1 MSEIHFS
8 RNVFLDSQT
17 NTLGTGTNARYIF
30 QPNSFSVGPNE
41 HSRMTL
47 RSYDMRRTW
56 YDINPTNNVIYWW
69 APGLEPNPLVYTGV
83 GVFYP
88 ITIKPGTYDTFTKLA
103 AAIVT
108 GMAAGGLTVTCT
120 YLDTSRAFTIT
131 LTGVSGT
138 VPALTTI
145 DTEGFFVSFYDDSES
160 PPAGIT
166 QLQFTNDS
174 AEIYGGFS
182 TSSLSQ
188 LIPLFG
194 SVGGYEKGTGAYISP
209 FPAQLSSL
217 EAIYIRCSLG
227 TSNFSSSGFE
237 PQVPNSQAGLNATQ
251 LWARIELADSVYNSL
266 QPFVNY
272 VEPSDGNFPL
282 YLQYKQLDQMTIQIT
297 DDKGR
302 DLSLL
307 QTYPGQAAS
316 GALNYKIIF
325 SWEVLRDIPANSR
338 PVSLAS
344 IAQLPPVCRP

>member
-1 MSEIHFS
+1 MSEVHFS

-17 NTLGTGTNARYIF
+17 NTLGTGTNARFIF

-41 HSRMTL
+41 HSRMIL

-56 YDINPTNNVIYWW
+56 YDINQTNNVIYWYC
-69 APGLEPNPLVYTGV
+69 PGLEPNPLVYTGI

-88 ITIKPGTYDTFTKLA
+88 VVIKPGSYDSFTKLA
-103 AAIVT
+103 TAIVA
-108 GMAAGGLTVTCT
+108 GMTVTGLTTTCT
-120 YLDTSRAFTIT
+120 YLDTSRAFT
-131 LTGVSGT
+131 LTVSAAAG
-138 VPALTTI
+138 ALN
-145 DTEGFFVSFYDDSES
+145 DANAFFVSFYDDSEA
-160 PPAGIT
+160 PPTGVS
-166 QLQFTNDS
+166 QLGFLNDS

-182 TSSLSQ
+182 TNLLSD
-188 LIPLFG
+188 LKPLFG
-194 SVGGYEKGTGAYISP
+194 SFGGYVTGLNAYISP

-227 TSNFSSSGFE
+227 SSNFSSSGFE
-237 PQVPNSQAGLNATQ
+237 PQVPNVQAGLNATQ
-251 LWARIELADSVYNSL
+251 LWARIELSASVYNVL
-266 QPFVNY
+266 EPFVSY

-307 QTYPGQAAS
+307 QTYPGQASS
-316 GALNYKIIF
+316 GALNYKLVF
-325 SWEVLRDIPANSR
+325 SWEVLRDIPANAR
-338 PVSLAS
+338 PISLAS

>member
-1 MSEIHFS
+1 MSEVHFS

-17 NTLGTGTNARYIF
+17 NTLGTGTNARFIF
-30 QPNSFSVGPNE
+30 QPNSFSVGANE
-41 HSRMTL
+41 HSRMVM

-56 YDINPTNNVIYWW
+56 YDINQTNNIIYWW
-69 APGLEPNPLVYTGV
+69 EPGAEPNPLAYTGV

-88 ITIKPGTYDTFTKLA
+88 IVIKPGSYSNFTQLA
-103 AAIVT
+103 AAIVV
-108 GMAAGGLTVTCT
+108 GMTAGGLTTTCT
-120 YLDTSRAFTIT
+120 YLDTSRDFT
-131 LTGVSGT
+131 LTVSGAT
-138 VPALTTI
+138 APIAPI
-145 DTEGFFVSFYDDSES
+145 DVNGFFVSFYDDSET
-160 PPAGIT
+160 PPPGVST
-166 QLQFTNDS
+166 VGFLNDS

-182 TSSLSQ
+182 TSSLKQ
-188 LIPLFG
+188 LVPLFG
-194 SVGGYEKGTGAYISP
+194 SVGGYTHGLGVYTSP

-227 TSNFSSSGFE
+227 TANFSSSGFE

-251 LWARIELADSVYNSL
+251 LWARIELNTSVYDPL

-282 YLQYKQLDQMTIQIT
+282 YLQYKQLDQMTVQIT

-307 QTYPGQAAS
+307 QTYPGQAQS
-316 GALNYKIIF
+316 GALNYKIVF
-325 SWEVLRDIPANSR
+325 SWEVLREIPANSR
-338 PVSLAS
+338 PISLAS